1 MRLRII
7 IRATAHRTVVRY
19 FFLVLAIAC
28 LGLYSY
34 AYVERVLYQTYES
47 REFDRTPDRRAGAFA
62 ASNDQITPIGRVGRS
77 SRKSVSSSRLP
88 SPTTLIG
95 RVSVPRLHLSAM
107 VREGIDRNTLQLAI
121 GHIPAT
127 ALPGQAGNVGVA
139 GHRDT
144 FFRGLKNLRTKDE
157 IQFSTWNGDFKY
169 AVESLIIVEPDNVG
183 VLAPSSESVL
193 TLVTCYPFSYIG
205 TAPKRFVVRARQVSP
220 QTVPPS
226 TVE

>member
-1 MRLRII
+1 MII
-7 IRATAHRTVVRY
+7 PATAPRTVVRY
-19 FFLVLAIAC
+19 FLLALAIAC

-34 AYVERVLYQTYES
+34 AYLERALYQTYES
-47 REFDRTPDRRAGAFA
+47 REFDRTPDRGAA
-62 ASNDQITPIGRVGRS
+62 AFVASDKITPIGRVGRS
-77 SRKSVSSSRLP
+77 SWKSVSSSRLP
-88 SPTTLIG
+88 SPAALIG
-95 RVSVPRLHLSAM
+95 RLSVPRLHLSAM

-127 ALPGQAGNVGVA
+127 ALPGEAGNVGVA

-144 FFRGLKNLRTKDE
+144 FFRGLKELRTRDE
-157 IQFSTWNGDFKY
+157 IQFSTLSGDFKY
-169 AVESLIIVEPDNVG
+169 LVESLVIVEPDNVG
-183 VLAPSSESVL
+183 VLAPSSENVL

-220 QTVPPS
+220 QTAPPA

>member
-7 IRATAHRTVVRY
+7 IPAIAHRTVVRY
-19 FFLVLAIAC
+19 VFLALATAC

-34 AYVERVLYQTYES
+34 AYLERVLYQTYES
-47 REFDRTPDRRAGAFA
+47 REFDRTPDRSAAFA
-62 ASNDQITPIGRVGRS
+62 ASNDKITPVGRS
-77 SRKSVSSSRLP
+77 SRNSVSSSTLP
-88 SPTTLIG
+88 SPTATVG
-95 RVSVPRLHLSAM
+95 RLSVPRLHLSAM

-127 ALPGQAGNVGVA
+127 ALPGQAGNVGVS

-144 FFRGLKNLRTKDE
+144 FFRGLKDLRTKDE
-157 IQFSTWNGDFKY
+157 IQFSTLSGDFKY
-169 AVESLIIVEPDNVG
+169 VVESLIVVEPDNVG
-183 VLAPSSESVL
+183 VLAPSSENVL